1 MKRAGVFRAGT
12 EAGPYGQNSI
22 EPGKVTGRGLLGE
35 GVQERAH
42 AAPDVL
48 ARLMQRRY
56 SELVFVRE
64 FETCFMQAR

>member
-1 MKRAGVFRAGT
+1 VDRAGT
-12 EAGPYGQNSI
+12 EAGPYGQI
-22 EPGKVTGRGLLGE
+22 WTGPGMGTGKGLLGE

-56 SELVFVRE
+56 SGLVFMRE
-64 FETCFMQAR
+64 FETRFMQAR